1 MPLRAEIEQQET
13 LERNQIK
20 GGLEKLRKDT
30 LHLEKKEY
38 ASATVYGSASIATLL
53 PTFIKYLNERKQ
65 ERITAI
71 KTKGVGSQLALMPY
85 LLALDTESQ
94 AVIAAKLTFDKVF
107 SPRKKNQLVIS
118 VTESIGS
125 AIEAECQMQYYEK
138 IAPPLFAALK
148 ETYWHQAKGTEYKRK
163 SMQTIMNK
171 HDIIPW
177 KPWATAWKVKLGG
190 YLLNCLAV
198 SSGWFESVEK
208 TINNKSDAYVITTD
222 EFNKHKEEIVR
233 ITELFSPLTKPMLIE
248 PRDWTNVH
256 DGGYYLNQLTNCH
269 EMVRRGEVLPI
280 QGKTTYQF
288 LNQVQKVKY
297 RLSDFVVGVAK
308 ELEEREIEVGKFR
321 PVINHPI
328 PPKPADFDTNKESKK
343 QWKKDAAISHNKN
356 ANEWRI
362 SCRTRMT
369 MNCAREF
376 EGKDFYIPWSFDYR
390 GRAYP
395 IPSFLTP
402 QCEDFGKSLLRFADE
417 APINEDG
424 VKWLAF
430 QVATTY
436 GLDKATMEERLA
448 WVGKRENILLII
460 RVATDPVNN
469 IGDWEAADEPWQFLA
484 ACHEYHAVVMAG
496 KKTTGLPVATDATC
510 SGLQILAG
518 LARDKSTARLVNVI
532 PSDKPQ
538 DAYQVIADESRPHI
552 PERLRPYW
560 DRKKTK
566 RCVMTIPYNA
576 KPFSNRQ
583 YIRDAFKDIDI
594 EVEKE
599 ELTQIVQAVRNA
611 MEVVVPGP
619 MKVMRWIEKEVSK
632 AIKNG
637 AQQLIWVTPSGFRVT
652 QKLMKQD
659 WKRVKMQLFGTTNL
673 RVGLPDKDKGVDLL
687 HHKNATAPNLIH
699 SLDASL
705 LHLSATRFDAPI
717 SLIHDSVLCR
727 ATDMTYLST
736 LVRDTYMHL
745 FAEHDFLKD
754 FARAIGAESEP
765 PIIGDLQ
772 PSEVIESTYFFC

>member
-20 GGLEKLRKDT
+20 GGLDKLRKDT

-53 PTFIKYLNERKQ
+53 PAFVGYIDERKKD
-65 ERITAI
+65 RIETI
-71 KTKGVGSQLALMPY
+71 KKYGAGSTIALMPY
-85 LLALDTESQ
+85 LLALDTEAQ
-94 AVIAAKLTFDKVF
+94 AVITAKLTFDKVF
-107 SPRKKNQLVIS
+107 SPVKKNQLVIK
-118 VTESIGS
+118 VVESIAT
-125 AIEAECQMQYYEK
+125 AIEAECQMHYYEK
-138 IAPPLFAALK
+138 SCPALFKTLK
-148 ETYWHQAKGTEYKRK
+148 ENYWHQAKGTEYKRK

-177 KPWATAWKVKLGG
+177 KPWNNVRKVQLGG
-190 YLLNCLAV
+190 FMLECLAH
-198 SSGWFESVEK
+198 SSGWFTNVEQK
-208 TINNKSDAYVITTD
+208 LGRKSQIYVITTD
-222 EFNKHKEEIVR
+222 VFNKHKEEIVR
-233 ITELFSPLTKPMLIE
+233 LSELFSPLAKPMYIE
-248 PRDWTNVH
+248 PRDWTNTN

-269 EMVRRGEVLPI
+269 EMVRRGEPLPI
-280 QGKTTYQF
+280 QGKTTYEF
-288 LNQVQKVKY
+288 LNKIQKVRY
-297 RLSDFVVGVAK
+297 CLNPFIVNLAK

-321 PVINHPI
+321 PVINHPT
-328 PPKPADFDTNKESKK
+328 PPKPFDIDTNKEARKE
-343 QWKKDAAISHNKN
+343 WKKAKAISHNKN

-369 MNCAREF
+369 MNCVREF

-402 QCEDFGKSLLRFADE
+402 QDTDFGKSLLRFSE
-417 APINEDG
+417 ESEITEDG
-424 VKWLAF
+424 MKWLAF

-448 WVGKRENILLII
+448 FPLKRENIELIK
-460 RVATDPVNN
+460 RVATNPLGN
-469 IGDWEAADEPWQFLA
+469 IGDWEAADEPFQFVA
-484 ACHEYHAVVMAG
+484 ACEEYYSVVLA
-496 KKTTGLPVATDATC
+496 KTRTTTGLPVATDATC

-518 LARDKSTARLVNVI
+518 LARDKSTACLVNVI

-538 DAYQVIADESRPHI
+538 DAYQVIADTSRPHI

-611 MEVVVPGP
+611 MEIVVPGP
-619 MKVMRWIEKEVSK
+619 MKVMRWIESEVSK
-632 AIKNG
+632 VIKEG
-637 AQQLIWVTPSGFRVT
+637 AKQLIWVTPSGFRVT

-659 WKRVKMQLFGTTNL
+659 WKRVELQLFGTTNL
-673 RVGLPDKDKGVDLL
+673 RVGTDQEKGVDLL

-727 ATDMTYLST
+727 ATDMTDLST
-736 LVRDTYMHL
+736 LVRDIYMHL
-745 FAEHDFLKD
+745 FAEHDFLRD
-754 FARAIGAESEP
+754 FAQAIGAESEP

>member
-20 GGLEKLRKDT
+20 GGLDKLRKDT
-30 LHLEKKEY
+30 LHLERKEY

-53 PTFIKYLNERKQ
+53 PTFIEYLNTRKEERKL
-65 ERITAI
+65 TAV
-71 KTKGVGSQLALMPY
+71 KGAGHLIGLLPY
-85 LLALDTESQ
+85 LFALDTESQ
-94 AVIAAKLTFDKVF
+94 AIITAKLTFDRVF
-107 SPRKKNQLVIS
+107 SPVKKNQLVIK
-118 VTESIGS
+118 VIESIAS
-125 AIEAECQMQYYEK
+125 AIEAECQMQYYERS
-138 IAPPLFAALK
+138 APALFKTLK
-148 ETYWHQAKGTEYKRK
+148 ENYWHQAKGTEYKRK

-177 KPWATAWKVKLGG
+177 TPWNGIKKVQLGG
-190 YLLNCLAV
+190 FLLESLAH
-198 SSGWFESVEK
+198 SSGWFTNVEHK
-208 TINNKSDAYVITTD
+208 VGKKSKSYVITTS
-222 EFNKHKEEIVR
+222 EFNKHKEEIIR
-233 ITELFSPLTKPMLIE
+233 LSELFSPLAKPMLIE
-248 PRDWTNVH
+248 PRDWSNTS

-269 EMVRRGEVLPI
+269 EMVRRGVPLPI

-288 LNQVQKVKY
+288 LNKIQKVRY
-297 RLSDFVVGVAK
+297 TLNPFIVGVAK

-328 PPKPADFDTNKESKK
+328 PPKPFDIDTNKEARKE
-343 QWKKDAAISHNKN
+343 WKKAKALVHNKN

-369 MNCAREF
+369 MNCVREF

-402 QCEDFGKSLLRFADE
+402 QDTDFGKSLIRFAEE
-417 APINEDG
+417 ATVEGDAE
-424 VKWLAF
+424 KWLAF

-436 GLDKATMEERLA
+436 GLDKATMEERLK
-448 WVGKRENILLII
+448 WPNSSENIELIK
-460 RVATDPVNN
+460 RVAQYPLDN
-469 IGDWEAADEPWQFLA
+469 IGDWEVADEPFQFLA
-484 ACHEYHAVVMAG
+484 ACEEYYSVVLA
-496 KKTTGLPVATDATC
+496 KTRTTTGIPVATDATC

-518 LARDKSTARLVNVI
+518 LARDKSTACLVNVV

-538 DAYQVIADESRPHI
+538 DAYQVIADKSREHI
-552 PERLRPYW
+552 PERLRPHW

-594 EVEKE
+594 EVEKD
-599 ELTQIVQAVRNA
+599 ELTQIVQAVRDA
-611 MEVVVPGP
+611 MEAVVPGP
-619 MKVMRWIEKEVSK
+619 MKVMRWIEQEVSK
-632 AIKNG
+632 VIKDG
-637 AQQLIWVTPSGFRVT
+637 AKELVWVTPSNFRVT

-659 WKRVKMQLFGTTNL
+659 WKRIELQLFGTTNL
-673 RVGLPDKDKGVDLL
+673 RVGTDQDKGVDLL

-705 LHLSATRFDAPI
+705 LHLSATKFDAPI

-745 FAEHDFLKD
+745 FAEHDFLRD
-754 FARAIGAESEP
+754 FAQAIGAESEP